1 MCSIA
6 ENPRKLLSLYDI
18 LNGLYND
25 PRFIDQWT
33 AGGRLNWGDETP
45 LPQILPTLKSGVWT
59 VNGIKCTPKISS
71 LKCGVHGTWMMVYD
85 EEKVRIDELEPLLT
99 EDTDIVA
106 VTEQPALSA
115 ADLSVGAPST
125 PATEVPVLSP
135 YEQQRLA
142 NIRLNQAKLAS
153 LGLAEDA
160 ALPSSSSAALML
172 QPPVSDCPHSTSDD

>member
-1 MCSIA
+1 
-6 ENPRKLLSLYDI
+6 
-18 LNGLYND
+18 
-25 PRFIDQWT
+25 
-33 AGGRLNWGDETP
+33 
-45 LPQILPTLKSGVWT
+45 
-59 VNGIKCTPKISS
+59 
-71 LKCGVHGTWMMVYD
+71 
-85 EEKVRIDELEPLLT
+85 VRIDELEPLLT
-99 EDTDIVA
+99 EDTDVVA

-153 LGLAEDA
+153 LGLAEHA

-172 QPPVSDCPHSTSDD
+172 QPPVSDCLHSTSDD

>member
-1 MCSIA
+1 MQKQFDADTFTGRVVSYDAKLKWFRILYSDGDA
-6 ENPRKLLSLYDI
+6 E
-18 LNGLYND
+18 
-25 PRFIDQWT
+25 
-33 AGGRLNWGDETP
+33 E
-45 LPQILPTLKSGVWT
+45 
-59 VNGIKCTPKISS
+59 
-71 LKCGVHGTWMMVYD
+71 
-85 EEKVRIDELEPLLT
+85 VRIDELGPLLA

>member
-1 MCSIA
+1 MIWKSVQ
-6 ENPRKLLSLYDI
+6 KMLLHVPSL
-18 LNGLYND
+18 NN
-25 PRFIDQWT
+25 
-33 AGGRLNWGDETP
+33 
-45 LPQILPTLKSGVWT
+45 
-59 VNGIKCTPKISS
+59 
-71 LKCGVHGTWMMVYD
+71 
-85 EEKVRIDELEPLLT
+85 EEKAKASPDELIGRAVQKQFDADMFTGRVVSYDAKLKWFRILYSDGDAEEVRIDDLEPLLT
-99 EDTDIVA
+99 EDTDVVA

-172 QPPVSDCPHSTSDD
+172 QPPVSDCLHSTSED